1 MGLTVPAGYR
11 LIKVA
16 GARVMAQEAALPR
29 IKSALE
35 EKGSIC
41 EYVRQSDSTT
51 QTVGRAAVYL
61 FRETDGVN
69 WVVRHLTH
77 GGLLGRF
84 TGDRFARSNRP
95 RPFNELIVAHS
106 LRENGVATP
115 LVVAACVFDS
125 GLCYRGEIVREEV
138 AGARDLAEVLYGAE
152 GEKTRM
158 PAMAAAGTLV
168 GLFHRVGLM
177 HTDLNLKNILINA
190 TDGHMR
196 AHIIDLEKSQLRS
209 HLGTGDR
216 NRMLARMRRSAS
228 RFEERGNRAL
238 LSTDWKAF
246 DDGYAR
252 AFDASR

>member
-1 MGLTVPAGYR
+1 
-11 LIKVA
+11 
-16 GARVMAQEAALPR
+16 MAQEGALPR

-51 QTVGRAAVYL
+51 ATAGRSAVYL

-84 TGDRFARSNRP
+84 TGDRFARSDLP

-106 LRENGVATP
+106 LRECGVATP

-125 GLCYRGEIVREEV
+125 RFCYRGEIVREEV
-138 AGARDLAEVLYGAE
+138 AGARDLAEILYGRPE
-152 GEKTRM
+152 GEKTRL
-158 PAMAAAGTLV
+158 PAMAAAGALV
-168 GLFHRVGLM
+168 GQFHRAGLI

-196 AHIIDLEKSQLRS
+196 AHIIDLEKSRLSS
-209 HLGTGDR
+209 HLGTR
-216 NRMLARMRRSAS
+216 NRNSMLVRMRRSAS

-238 LSTDWKAF
+238 LSSDWKAF
-246 DDGYAR
+246 DDEYAR
-252 AFDASR
+252 AFNASR